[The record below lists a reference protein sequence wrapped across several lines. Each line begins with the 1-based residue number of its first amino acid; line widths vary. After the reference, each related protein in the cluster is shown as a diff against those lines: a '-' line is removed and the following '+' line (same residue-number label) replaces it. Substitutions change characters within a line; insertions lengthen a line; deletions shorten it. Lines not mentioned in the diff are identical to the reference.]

1 MFSDV
6 FTAIVVIAAL
16 SSLPTGLKALHVLHL
31 RDCYS

>member
-6 FTAIVVIAAL
+6 FTAIVDIAAL
-16 SSLPTGLKALHVLHL
+16 SSLPTVLETLHVLHL

>member
-16 SSLPTGLKALHVLHL
+16 SSLPTGLEALHVLQL